1 MSIFNKTKTKTL
13 TLAALFVA
21 IAVVLSFF
29 KVPLTPLIEL
39 RFGALPI
46 AAAGA
51 LLGPVVGPVVGAV
64 SDILGYMVRPT
75 GPFFPGFTL
84 SAALSGLIYGLM
96 LHRETTLKRVVAAQ
110 IIKTVIVNFLLNSLW
125 LSMLYGNAFTAV
137 IAARTVKEL
146 VMFPINTMLLVL
158 VLRAVTAVRLTGG
171 EQRAR

>member
-1 MSIFNKTKTKTL
+1 MSIFNKTKTL

-96 LHRETTLKRVVAAQ
+96 L
-110 IIKTVIVNFLLNSLW
+110 
-125 LSMLYGNAFTAV
+125 
-137 IAARTVKEL
+137 
-146 VMFPINTMLLVL
+146 
-158 VLRAVTAVRLTGG
+158 
-171 EQRAR
+171 